1 MNQKARRCSPR
12 LEDVPELMHRIQSRL
27 SLREAACTSVLSKS
41 WLHAWSTIPN
51 LRFHIQV
58 ERKRKMQ
65 LVDVERTLIR
75 YFDDNIPFQRF
86 ELDIDIENQEAAS
99 LTEKWIRS
107 VATKTCLK
115 ELSLTICPSGASLH
129 LPAEIL
135 SGKNLTKITVSA
147 ARCPNSAVWMTTTRH
162 PKCVSLREL
171 HLSCVRISEELLH
184 AIFSSCSLLKKIELI
199 LCSKGLKTIKV
210 ENLPCLSHLQI
221 VTSDRGSTAFEIN
234 HVQNLRFFGCNVRI
248 MNRLDKRRGPLI
260 NSHSISLGS
269 SVTDLTLGGVMIRDN
284 ASLDMIIKLGLPF
297 LKSLTLDMACWALG
311 SFHFTSTSIKRFSML
326 GCPSTLVDVVH
337 VTAPKLLF
345 FSFTGQIIPSLLFP
359 YSNLE
364 QIEFRMGLYID
375 DLDAYFFLK
384 MREVFMLSRK
394 CKVIITTF
402 NHNLPLPLEI
412 NIDDL
417 RTRLLFPPAINV
429 QQLLFKTIGD
439 ECMWERSPFFDAFF
453 EICHPDHISVWP
465 DSMLKHNN
473 HFCKFML
480 REVMERNKNKTAAT
494 TSYWPSYLKNVQI
507 KQPHNQKWET
517 LTDSHT
523 SFLEGPTPEHLP
535 VEFMLTWC

>member
-1 MNQKARRCSPR
+1 MNQKARRRSPR
-12 LEDVPELMHRIQSRL
+12 LEDVPELMHGIQSRL

-51 LRFHIQV
+51 LRFHIQD
-58 ERKRKMQ
+58 KMK
-65 LVDVERTLIR
+65 LVDMERTLIR
-75 YFDDNIPFQRF
+75 YFDNNIPFQRF
-86 ELDIDIENQEAAS
+86 ELDIDIKNQEAAS
-99 LTEKWIRS
+99 HTEKWIRS

-115 ELSLTICPSGASLH
+115 ELSLTICPSGASLD

-135 SGKNLTKITVSA
+135 SGKNLTKIRVSA
-147 ARCPNSAVWMTTTRH
+147 ANSAVRMTTNRH
-162 PKCVSLREL
+162 PECVSLREL
-171 HLSCVRISEELLH
+171 HLSRVRISEELLH

-199 LCSKGLKTIKV
+199 VCSKDLKTIKV
-210 ENLPCLSHLQI
+210 KNLPCLSHLQI

-248 MNRLDKRRGPLI
+248 MNRVDKRRGPLI

-269 SVTDLTLGGVMIRDN
+269 SVTDLTLGGGMIRDN
-284 ASLDMIIKLGLPF
+284 ASLDMINKLGLPF

-311 SFHFTSTSIKRFSML
+311 SFHFTSTSINRFSML
-326 GCPSTLVDVVH
+326 GCSSKLLDVVH

-345 FSFTGQIIPSLLFP
+345 FSLTGKIIPSLLFP

-364 QIEFRMGLYID
+364 QIEFRMGLHMD

-384 MREVFMLSRK
+384 MREAFMLSRK
-394 CKVIITTF
+394 CKVIIKTF
-402 NHNLPLPLEI
+402 NYNVPLPLEI

-417 RTRLLFPPAINV
+417 RTRLLLPPAINV
-429 QQLLFKTIGD
+429 QQVLFKTIGD
-439 ECMWERSPFFDAFF
+439 ECTWERSQFFDAFF
-453 EICHPDHISVWP
+453 EICHPDHISIWP

-480 REVMERNKNKTAAT
+480 RAVLERNKNKTAT

-507 KQPHNQKWET
+507 KQPHNREWET

-523 SFLEGPTPEHLP
+523 SFLEGPTPE
-535 VEFMLTWC
+535 FRLTWC